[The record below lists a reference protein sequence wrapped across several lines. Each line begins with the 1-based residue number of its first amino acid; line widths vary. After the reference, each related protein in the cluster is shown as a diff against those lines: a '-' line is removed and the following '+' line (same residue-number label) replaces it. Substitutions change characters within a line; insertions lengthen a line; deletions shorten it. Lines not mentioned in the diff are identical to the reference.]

1 MLIKPAAVVT
11 NYTQKMVD
19 RGFLEFDWVPDRYEL
34 TPPEG
39 QEFEEEPSPSPPP
52 KVEKP
57 RPKPVKV
64 SDSKKA
70 GKSGGEDVEMAEVE
84 EARPKRTIKR
94 TEKARQLFEDDD
106 DDDDEYEITPPLAPR
121 PSQGGA
127 STRSSG
133 GRGASSSKRPML
145 TVSHVEVP
153 AKRTRR
159 ATSDVAS
166 SIAEPEPV
174 RSMRDLSSL
183 TFEAGT
189 RVDLSLFPGVVPPVS
204 VPSFPSQGARAA
216 HPFL

>member
-19 RGFLEFDWVPDRYEL
+19 RGFLEFDWVLDRYEL

-39 QEFEEEPSPSPPP
+39 QGFEEEPLPSPPP

-57 RPKPVKV
+57 CLKPVKV

-94 TEKARQLFEDDD
+94 TKKAKQLFKDDD

-121 PSQGGA
+121 PLQGGA

-133 GRGASSSKRPML
+133 GWGASSSKRPML

-159 ATSDVAS
+159 ATSNVAS
-166 SIAEPEPV
+166 SIVEPEPV

-183 TFEAGT
+183 TFKAGT

>member
-19 RGFLEFDWVPDRYEL
+19 RGFLEFDWVPERYEL

-57 RPKPVKV
+57 RPKLVKV
-64 SDSKKA
+64 SDPKKA

-94 TEKARQLFEDDD
+94 TEKARQLFEDE
-106 DDDDEYEITPPLAPR
+106 DDDDEYVITPPFVPR
-121 PSQGGA
+121 SSQGGD

-166 SIAEPEPV
+166 SIVEPEPV

>member
-19 RGFLEFDWVPDRYEL
+19 WGFLEFDWVPERYEL

-70 GKSGGEDVEMAEVE
+70 GKSGGEDVEMAEVK

-94 TEKARQLFEDDD
+94 TEKARQLFEDE
-106 DDDDEYEITPPLAPR
+106 DDDEYVITPPFAPR
-121 PSQGGA
+121 SSQGGD
-127 STRSSG
+127 STQSSG
-133 GRGASSSKRPML
+133 GRGASSFKRPML

-153 AKRTRR
+153 AKRTKIGR
-159 ATSDVAS
+159 AHV
-166 SIAEPEPV
+166 
-174 RSMRDLSSL
+174 
-183 TFEAGT
+183 
-189 RVDLSLFPGVVPPVS
+189 
-204 VPSFPSQGARAA
+204 
-216 HPFL
+216 

>member
-11 NYTQKMVD
+11 NYAQKMVD
-19 RGFLEFDWVPDRYEL
+19 QGFLEFEWVPDRYEL
-34 TPPEG
+34 TPPKG
-39 QEFEEEPSPSPPP
+39 QGFEEEPSPSPPL

-70 GKSGGEDVEMAEVE
+70 GKSGGEDVEMVEVE

-106 DDDDEYEITPPLAPR
+106 DDNEYEITPPLAPR

-174 RSMRDLSSL
+174 RSRRDLSSL

>member
-19 RGFLEFDWVPDRYEL
+19 WGFLKFDWVPDWYEL
-34 TPPEG
+34 TPPKG
-39 QEFEEEPSPSPPP
+39 QGFKEEPSPSPPP

-64 SDSKKA
+64 SDPKKA
-70 GKSGGEDVEMAEVE
+70 GKLGGEDVEMAEVE

-94 TEKARQLFEDDD
+94 TEKARQLFKDNDDD
-106 DDDDEYEITPPLAPR
+106 KYEITPR

-145 TVSHVEVP
+145 MVSHVEVP

-159 ATSDVAS
+159 ATSDIAS
-166 SIAEPEPV
+166 SIVEPEPV

>member
-1 MLIKPAAVVT
+1 MLIKLVAVVT

-19 RGFLEFDWVPDRYEL
+19 RGFLEFDWVPERYEL

-57 RPKPVKV
+57 RPKPMKV
-64 SDSKKA
+64 SATKKA

-94 TEKARQLFEDDD
+94 TEKARQLFDDE
-106 DDDDEYEITPPLAPR
+106 DDDDEYVITPPFVPR
-121 PSQGGA
+121 SSQGGD

>member
-11 NYTQKMVD
+11 NYAQKMVD
-19 RGFLEFDWVPDRYEL
+19 RGFLEFDWVQDRYEL

-39 QEFEEEPSPSPPP
+39 QGFEEEPSPSPPP

-64 SDSKKA
+64 SDPKKA

-106 DDDDEYEITPPLAPR
+106 DDDDEYEITPPLTPR

-133 GRGASSSKRPML
+133 GRGASSSKRLML

-153 AKRTRR
+153 AKRTRQ

-166 SIAEPEPV
+166 SIVEPELV

-183 TFEAGT
+183 TFEAGMK
-189 RVDLSLFPGVVPPVS
+189 VDLSLFPGVVPPVS

>member
-1 MLIKPAAVVT
+1 MLIKLAAVVT

-39 QEFEEEPSPSPPP
+39 QGFEEEPSPSPPL

-57 RPKPVKV
+57 CPKPVKV

-70 GKSGGEDVEMAEVE
+70 GKLGGEDVEMAEVE
-84 EARPKRTIKR
+84 EARLKRMIKR

-106 DDDDEYEITPPLAPR
+106 DGDEDEITPPLAPR

-145 TVSHVEVP
+145 TVSHVKVP

-189 RVDLSLFPGVVPPVS
+189 RVDLSLFLGVVPPVS
-204 VPSFPSQGARAA
+204 IPSFPSQGARAA

>member
-11 NYTQKMVD
+11 NYAQKMVD

-70 GKSGGEDVEMAEVE
+70 GKSGGGDVEMAEVE

-94 TEKARQLFEDDD
+94 TEKARQLFEDE
-106 DDDDEYEITPPLAPR
+106 DDDDEYVITPPFVPR
-121 PSQGGA
+121 SSQGGD

-166 SIAEPEPV
+166 SIVEPEPV

>member
-19 RGFLEFDWVPDRYEL
+19 RGFLEFDWVPDQYEL

-39 QEFEEEPSPSPPP
+39 QGFEEEPSPSPPP

-57 RPKPVKV
+57 RLKPVKV

-84 EARPKRTIKR
+84 EARLKRTIKR
-94 TEKARQLFEDDD
+94 TEKARQLFEDNN
-106 DDDDEYEITPPLAPR
+106 DDDEDEITPPLAPR

-166 SIAEPEPV
+166 SIVEPEPV